1 MKLGLSV
8 LCASLSFSFCL
19 WGQEPPHELKG
30 FYNELNTKFESLEK
44 GLERSHNDTSLAARF
59 LDSVFNVFG
68 KDTVEKNK
76 PFIELDVSPDLKAKL
91 ISLSANKAITFED
104 LTTILKSKT
113 HNLSDDE
120 KIKIAGLVLVHIQ
133 KKLTQETDTHKAIE
147 SLIKEYQKDP
157 LLEDTKHLKTHG
169 LDLLTEIIARGLG
182 NPESLD
188 TVFMP
193 IKEQIFIAEKK
204 KLPEMEKALV
214 PNLTDAIA
222 AISNLQQSKQSG
234 ALLGT
239 DSPGLN
245 PFSGGIAG
253 SCNTKSGFGIR
264 SSNSLSWG
272 NDTPTPPV
280 RETPELKACTNEM
293 RNRRFNVELQ
303 LPGSLCASTPIARD
317 PEQTKKIY
325 QQNIEGTCQV
335 KLASANH
342 CVEGKGNLKGR
353 MIGTHIGGINVS
365 SRITNIGS
373 YDQITGQSVQNGNP
387 DLLVMIVEMP
397 CKAALGL
404 NVARVPSPEEIAEM
418 TRLGSLSLVMQQN
431 STINASIQGNNQAT
445 IAATGAFEKNASGEL
460 GNFIRFN
467 TKSRLNDSSGFDVG
481 QISRAPG
488 LVLDSNRIKSGDSGG
503 AALTCKLDD
512 NNKVKEVLFMGAI
525 SHITVRGDS
534 DEGKEGGIA
543 SGKSLLNLS
552 RGIWGDERLA
562 SSTRFSN
569 PSLRDQTRAMT
580 STLSH

>member
-30 FYNELNTKFESLEK
+30 FYNELNAKFESLEK
-44 GLERSHNDTSLAARF
+44 RLERSQNDTSLAERF

-91 ISLSANKAITFED
+91 ISLSANKEITFD
-104 LTTILKSKT
+104 NLTTILKSKT
-113 HNLSDDE
+113 HNLSDAE

-157 LLEDTKHLKTHG
+157 LLEDTKHLKTQG

-193 IKEQIFIAEKK
+193 IKEQIFLAEKN
-204 KLPEMEKALV
+204 KLPEIEKALV

-222 AISNLQQSKQSG
+222 AISNLQQNKQSG
-234 ALLGT
+234 AGLGI
-239 DSPGLN
+239 DSLGLN

-253 SCNTKSGFGIR
+253 SCNSKGRFGVNPNGNLSFA
-264 SSNSLSWG
+264 SS
-272 NDTPTPPV
+272 TPTPPV
-280 RETPELKACTNEM
+280 RETQELKACTNEM

-353 MIGTHIGGINVS
+353 TIGTHIGGINVS

-373 YDQITGQSVQNGNP
+373 SDQITGQSVQNGNP

-418 TRLGSLSLVMQQN
+418 SRRDSMPLVLQQN

-445 IAATGAFEKNASGEL
+445 IAATGSFERSMEGEL

-503 AALTCKLDD
+503 AALTCKFDD

-552 RGIWGDERLA
+552 RAIWGDERMAVA
-562 SSTRFSN
+562 SRFSSPN
-569 PSLRDQTRAMT
+569 
-580 STLSH
+580 STARTKSAISVLSH